1 LLAVC
6 LHEPPSFAL
15 SSSRKSDSAS
25 AGGTVSDAKP
35 PPAEPPQ
42 GLAPSDAPP
51 GFGSASREITISRP
65 ETATPEP
72 ETETSEPKT
81 AEVAISIGEVAISVG
96 EVAISV
102 GEVGAKP
109 SGEIGEF
116 TISDEIAASE
126 AVRSG
131 VTS

>member
-1 LLAVC
+1 MLAVC

-96 EVAISV
+96 EV
-102 GEVGAKP
+102 GAKP

>member
-1 LLAVC
+1 MLAVC
-6 LHEPPSFAL
+6 LHEPPSFAF

-96 EVAISV
+96 EV
-102 GEVGAKP
+102 GAKP